1 MSATTTDFAQQAR
14 EQTLSAIRQS
24 QHAVV
29 EAVQAWAQA
38 VEKSVPEMPSL
49 PMSEDLPTP
58 QQLIHTSFDFAEQL
72 LKTQREF
79 AENLLAASAPVIEK
93 TKQQDS

>member
-1 MSATTTDFAQQAR
+1 MSTTVTEFAQQAQ

-38 VEKSVPEMPSL
+38 VEKSVPEAPLL
-49 PMSEDLPTP
+49 PISEDLPTP
-58 QQLIHTSFDFAEQL
+58 QQLIQTTFDFAEQL

-93 TKQQDS
+93 TKQDS